1 MKVVLQCVRT
11 RNYVRGVGSWT
22 AIPEQALEFTE
33 LVSALDFALEHSLTG
48 VRPVIRS
55 DYSVAEVHLSVLNA
69 AGV

>member
-33 LVSALDFALEHSLTG
+33 VVPALDFALRHG
-48 VRPVIRS
+48 IKDVRPVICWDHS
-55 DYSVAEVHLSVLNA
+55 IAQLPLSVLNVA
-69 AGV
+69 AP